1 MTPKIGKNIESWCT
15 RCKQMLAHTIE
26 VVVGA
31 KITRVYCHTCGGQHG
46 YRPAPPVARA
56 DARNRVNGAA
66 ASDQKRRSEY
76 EVLLGGRTAS
86 AAQPYAQSSRF
97 KVRDLIVHDTFGLG
111 AVTAERDHIKIDVLF
126 PDGPRVLM
134 HGR

>member
-1 MTPKIGKNIESWCT
+1 
-15 RCKQMLAHTIE
+15 MLAHSIE
-26 VVVGA
+26 VMVGA

-46 YRPAPPVARA
+46 YRAAPPVARA
-56 DARNRVNGAA
+56 DARNRLNGEAA
-66 ASDQKRRSEY
+66 LAQKRQSEY
-76 EVLLGGRTAS
+76 EVLLRGRTAS
-86 AAQPYAQSSRF
+86 AARPYAPSSRF

-111 AVTAERDHIKIDVLF
+111 AVTAERDRIKIDVMF